1 MNKAQ
6 WTAAVDELMRHDW
19 CIGIDDA
26 GIDEQQLADHWRDGG
41 TPAAFVEWFAEKYDL
56 IRFERSPTPQN
67 SARQLS
73 GFKDTTVS
81 SGGLS

>member
-6 WTAAVDELMRHDW
+6 WIADVDQRMRRDW

-26 GIDEQQLADHWRDGG
+26 GIDQQQLADHWRDGQ

-56 IRFERSPTPQN
+56 IRFERSPSVRTAPAMSPASN
-67 SARQLS
+67 LRRPPA
-73 GFKDTTVS
+73 GA
-81 SGGLS
+81 